1 MGVPA
6 LAIATLGYG
15 LVLLDVTIVNVAL
28 DSIAS
33 GLGASGAQLQW
44 VVDGYA
50 LALASL
56 MLSAGQIADAFGRR
70 RVFAAGM
77 ALFGVASAAC
87 ALAPTAGALIAARVI
102 QGAGAA
108 ALLPASLA
116 LVTAAHPEPGDRARA
131 IGIWAGLGSLGL
143 VAGPLVGG
151 VLTGWLGWRAVFWL
165 GVPVCAA
172 ALLALRWVRESR
184 APAAD
189 RRLDV
194 AGQLAGIAWLVSLV
208 GALIEAR
215 RLGWT
220 SAPVLGALA
229 FSAAALAA
237 LIAAE
242 RRAAWPMLELR
253 FFRDRGFSAANLGAL
268 TMNLG
273 VLGSLFVLSLL
284 LQQGHGLSPEA
295 AGVRLIPLAAPL
307 ALVPPFAARVIRRSG
322 PRLPAAFGLA
332 GTAAGF
338 LALAALGSD
347 APYAAMLAPLLLAGV
362 SLGFATP
369 GLVTGATSSVPSER
383 AGMAAAVNNTAR
395 QAGGA
400 IGVALIGGFAGAAG
414 FAVSGAAL
422 MAGAIVVGAPGRTL
436 TARAG
441 PSRTCARERA

>member
-1 MGVPA
+1 VPA
-6 LAIATLGYG
+6 LVVATLGYG

-28 DSIAS
+28 ESIAT
-33 GLGASGAQLQW
+33 GLGATRAQLQW
-44 VVDGYA
+44 VVDAYA
-50 LALASL
+50 LALAGL
-56 MLSAGQIADAFGRR
+56 MLSAGQFADAFGRR
-70 RVFAAGM
+70 RVFASGM
-77 ALFGVASAAC
+77 ALFGAASAAC
-87 ALAPTAGALIAARVI
+87 ALAPSAGMLIAARVV
-102 QGAGAA
+102 QGVGAA

-116 LVTAAHPEPGDRARA
+116 LVTAEHPDPGERARA

-151 VLTGWLGWRAVFWL
+151 ALTDRLGWRAVFWL

-172 ALLALRWVRESR
+172 ALLGLRWVRESR
-184 APAAD
+184 AAVAEP
-189 RRLDV
+189 RLDF
-194 AGQLAGIAWLVSLV
+194 AGQVAGIAWLVSLV

-220 SAPVLGALA
+220 SAPVVAGFA
-229 FSAAALAA
+229 FSVAALAA

-242 RRAAWPMLELR
+242 RRATWPMLELR
-253 FFRDRGFSAANLGAL
+253 YFRDRAFSAANLGAL

-295 AGVRLIPLAAPL
+295 AGVRLVPFAAPL
-307 ALVPPFAARVIRRSG
+307 ALVPPFAIRAIRRCG
-322 PRLPAAFGLA
+322 PSLPATLGLA

-338 LALAALGSD
+338 LALALLGSD
-347 APYAAMLAPLLLAGV
+347 APYAEMLFPLLIAGIA
-362 SLGFATP
+362 LGFATP

-414 FAVSGAAL
+414 FGVSGL
-422 MAGAIVVGAPGRTL
+422 VLLLGSIVVGVPGKRG
-436 TARAG
+436 R
-441 PSRTCARERA
+441 